1 MTWYNSG
8 LLQVG
13 LISGSIVLYMILH
26 DLQSACYCSS
36 GGNQLLGLSLITAV
50 NAMVLLYSRS
60 LAGGVLYLSCIPLFG
75 LMTSA

>member
-1 MTWYNSG
+1 MLWEVLVNMVITFFSFTLTPTPTVVCLRWI
-8 LLQVG
+8 

-50 NAMVLLYSRS
+50 NAMVLPYI
-60 LAGGVLYLSCIPLFG
+60 GFK
-75 LMTSA
+75 